1 MKDAASVE
9 FVSPGI
15 WLQLSAVGPKAPQA
29 ALFLDRDGVIVED
42 PGYLS
47 KPEDVRLVAGVTTLI
62 SAANAAD
69 VPVIVVTNQ
78 SGIARGF
85 FDWEDF
91 TSVQQEIEHQL
102 SAEGV
107 RLSAAVACPFHPDF
121 SDDYAASLEGW
132 RKPGPKM
139 IQLAAERLNIDVRR
153 SALVGDHLTDIA
165 AASAAGL
172 SGGVIVLTGHGRTH
186 AKDAAS
192 VNRPGFKV
200 AIADGPGMAIQPL
213 QEFGLPI

>member
-1 MKDAASVE
+1 MEAAVTVE
-9 FVSPGI
+9 FVPPGI
-15 WLQLSAVGPKAPQA
+15 WLKLSAACPQAPQA

-47 KPEDVRLVAGVTTLI
+47 KPEDVRLIAGITTLI
-62 SAANAAD
+62 SAANAAG
-69 VPVIVVTNQ
+69 VPVVVITNQ
-78 SGIARGF
+78 SGIARGL

-91 TSVQQEIEHQL
+91 TAVQQEIENQL
-102 SAEGV
+102 SAESVG
-107 RLSAAVACPFHPDF
+107 LSAVVACPFHPDF
-121 SDDYAASLEGW
+121 SDDYAASFEGW

-165 AASAAGL
+165 AASAAHL
-172 SGGVIVLTGHGRTH
+172 SGGVIVLTGHGKKY
-186 AKDAAS
+186 AEDAAGLGQ
-192 VNRPGFKV
+192 PGFKV

>member
-1 MKDAASVE
+1 MKAAVTAE
-9 FVSPGI
+9 FVPPGI
-15 WLQLSAVGPKAPQA
+15 WLKLSAVCSRAPQA

-47 KPEDVRLVAGVTTLI
+47 KPEDVRLVAGIATLI

-69 VPVIVVTNQ
+69 VPVIVITNQ
-78 SGIARGF
+78 SGIARGL

-91 TSVQQEIEHQL
+91 TTVQQEIENQL
-102 SAEGV
+102 SAQGAW
-107 RLSAAVACPFHPDF
+107 LSAVVACPFHPDF
-121 SDDYAASLEGW
+121 SDKYAASLDGW

-165 AASAAGL
+165 AACAARL
-172 SGGVIVLTGHGRTH
+172 SGGVIVLTGHGKIH
-186 AKDAAS
+186 AEDAAGL
-192 VNRPGFKV
+192 NQPGFKV
-200 AIADGPGMAIQPL
+200 AIADDPGMAIQPL

>member
-121 SDDYAASLEGW
+121 SDD
-132 RKPGPKM
+132 PKM